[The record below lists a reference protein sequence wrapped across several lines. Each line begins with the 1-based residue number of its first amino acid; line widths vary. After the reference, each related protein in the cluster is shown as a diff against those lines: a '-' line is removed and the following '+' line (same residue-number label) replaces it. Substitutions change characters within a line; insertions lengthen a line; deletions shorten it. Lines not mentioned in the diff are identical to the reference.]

1 MSQKHKTKPNKL
13 KQATVVISS
22 ACMILASFGVTN
34 IQAKDSISPITD
46 LRFASELTHNKPKT

>member
-1 MSQKHKTKPNKL
+1 M
-13 KQATVVISS
+13 VVSS

-46 LRFASELTHNKPKT
+46 LRFASELTHKKKQNKSPKRNESG